1 MHLRV
6 AAAAEGLDWAVAA
19 HHYIEAEHEA
29 DAMRV
34 LRESAIAALGTASW
48 GAATAL
54 ADRMPDQPIPEAV
67 TVIRAYDLVSR
78 GQTRLAAVLVEDL
91 KPSQDD
97 VLTWGL
103 TKVALAYIYV
113 LLGDREGLRT
123 IVDDLGAAPTLP
135 PVIASLADGIRVVVV
150 TNDGGPL
157 ADASE
162 VLERTAHQHSS
173 LGLTQYAAVSYHNA
187 AVANFARAKYGA
199 AIRLGR
205 QAIEQFHRTGS
216 THDVVSTHSLVALS
230 LWELGQSESAAQ
242 YLADLG
248 GTEPTPA
255 DAHSDAAWI
264 RAAVGDTDTAW
275 VLIEAATRA
284 SIETSSNSLASVAR
298 YSRALAHVVDGDPK
312 SAAEALVG
320 AREKS
325 VEPDATARH
334 LAMASMVALVAADR
348 QEAARLARDC
358 VAVANGQGAV
368 HWLRWARVILSVA
381 EDDADG
387 FRRSLLDVA
396 ANAKLSTLVL
406 ADVIVQGL
414 SLIGAPPAEVL
425 ELMRA
430 KPARWLPALRRAVQG
445 TDREAA
451 TVSAELL
458 ATLGLVEDVTLLS
471 AFERRHIR
479 QPARRVFSRRLAR
492 HANPTLVIHD
502 LGRVR
507 IQLGQRVVPLSQSRR
522 KAASLLAFLAS
533 RPSHSATRDQVLD
546 AMWPNQSPDGAAN
559 SLHQTMYF
567 LRRDIDPWFEDG
579 NSVDYVVVEPDV
591 VFLDPELVQVDS
603 AAFFRQVSAAFVGD
617 GIADVAPQLL
627 RDYEAKFALDFEYEE
642 WSVAWRDQLH
652 GLFLEATQAAAE
664 ALLASKRPEPAVD
677 IVQRALAVDPTAL
690 DLEATLI
697 RAMSRSGATAA
708 ADHQYRHYA
717 RAYEE
722 DTGQQAPPLATLL
735 GTEGPT

>member
-1 MHLRV
+1 
-6 AAAAEGLDWAVAA
+6 
-19 HHYIEAEHEA
+19 
-29 DAMRV
+29 
-34 LRESAIAALGTASW
+34 
-48 GAATAL
+48 
-54 ADRMPDQPIPEAV
+54 
-67 TVIRAYDLVSR
+67 
-78 GQTRLAAVLVEDL
+78 
-91 KPSQDD
+91 
-97 VLTWGL
+97 
-103 TKVALAYIYV
+103 
-113 LLGDREGLRT
+113 
-123 IVDDLGAAPTLP
+123 
-135 PVIASLADGIRVVVV
+135 
-150 TNDGGPL
+150 
-157 ADASE
+157 
-162 VLERTAHQHSS
+162 
-173 LGLTQYAAVSYHNA
+173 
-187 AVANFARAKYGA
+187 
-199 AIRLGR
+199 
-205 QAIEQFHRTGS
+205 
-216 THDVVSTHSLVALS
+216 
-230 LWELGQSESAAQ
+230 
-242 YLADLG
+242 
-248 GTEPTPA
+248 
-255 DAHSDAAWI
+255 
-264 RAAVGDTDTAW
+264 
-275 VLIEAATRA
+275 
-284 SIETSSNSLASVAR
+284 
-298 YSRALAHVVDGDPK
+298 
-312 SAAEALVG
+312 
-320 AREKS
+320 
-325 VEPDATARH
+325 
-334 LAMASMVALVAADR
+334 
-348 QEAARLARDC
+348 
-358 VAVANGQGAV
+358 
-368 HWLRWARVILSVA
+368 VILSVA

-492 HANPTLVIHD
+492 HANPTLVIHE
-502 LGRVR
+502 LVRVR